1 MATSSPAAPSD
12 DSKPQVQPNAKKD
25 TKNKGRSSST
35 ETSIPDLSQTA
46 INENVSIF
54 RHAVGINSQ
63 PPSYSGSKLEEG
75 HRLATGIY
83 KEVLREKNTRRRQY
97 WAVNLLVYCCH
108 FAQIIISAS
117 VTALGPSSKN
127 YSTVLTVLGA
137 VNTVIAGTLAL
148 LNGRGLPDRLHRDEI
163 EFRKIQ
169 DWVEETESLIA
180 AGIIGSDREQIGHLI
195 EATFRKYNAAKATSE
210 NNKASSYVKQQTERG
225 RNAAGADD
233 DFLEDPTNSDGNTL
247 VKLNVPR
254 VH

>member
-1 MATSSPAAPSD
+1 
-12 DSKPQVQPNAKKD
+12 
-25 TKNKGRSSST
+25 
-35 ETSIPDLSQTA
+35 
-46 INENVSIF
+46 
-54 RHAVGINSQ
+54 
-63 PPSYSGSKLEEG
+63 
-75 HRLATGIY
+75 
-83 KEVLREKNTRRRQY
+83 
-97 WAVNLLVYCCH
+97 
-108 FAQIIISAS
+108 
-117 VTALGPSSKN
+117 
-127 YSTVLTVLGA
+127 VLGA

-210 NNKASSYVKQQTERG
+210 NNKPSSYVKQQTERG
-225 RNAAGADD
+225 RNADGADD

-247 VKLNVPR
+247 VKLNVPG